1 MGAATNESTYLK
13 KEIFLASPLAAQF
26 SAVKKDA
33 LDAIGNTPLVD
44 VSILSPDPMVRIYG
58 KLESVNPTGSVKD
71 RAARSLIE
79 DAEQKGLIKPGDT
92 ILEPTSG
99 NTGLGLALVGTIKG
113 YRVKVVMP
121 ASVPPERVQLLEA
134 YGAEVIFSPA
144 NKGTNESIVMA
155 QHIAEENPSYFMP
168 FQYGNEAN
176 PYAHY
181 TTTGPEIV
189 RDMPD
194 VDVFVAGL
202 GTGGTLMGVGRALR
216 EHNPDVQIIATAP
229 HPDDKV
235 QGLRSIEDGYIPPIL
250 DLDKLDGRI
259 LIEGE
264 EAFYWTRK
272 LLTDAGFFVGVSS
285 GATFAT
291 ARKIAQKMSDEGRE
305 GKIVVMFAD
314 GGWKYLSTGIYGEDF
329 KFSQAEIEGKTWW

>member
-1 MGAATNESTYLK
+1 M
-13 KEIFLASPLAAQF
+13 ASPLAAGL
-26 SAVKKDA
+26 SAVKNGA

-44 VSILSPDPMVRIYG
+44 VSVLSPDPKIQIYG

-79 DAEQKGLIKPGDT
+79 DAEQKELLKPGDT

-99 NTGLGLALVGTIKG
+99 NTGLGLAMIGRIRG
-113 YRVKVVMP
+113 YKVKVVMP
-121 ASVPPERVQLLEA
+121 ASVPPERVNLLEA
-134 YGAEVIFSPA
+134 FGAEVILSDA
-144 NKGTNESIVMA
+144 DKGTNESIVKA
-155 QHIAEENPSYFMP
+155 QHIAEENPSYYMP
-168 FQYGNEAN
+168 YQYGNEAN
-176 PYAHY
+176 PRAHY

-202 GTGGTLMGVGRALR
+202 GTGGTLMGVGKALR

-235 QGLRSIEDGYIPPIL
+235 QGLRSIEHGYIPPIL
-250 DLDKLDGRI
+250 DLEKLDGRI

-291 ARKIAQKMSDEGRE
+291 ARKIAQKMSDEGSE
-305 GKIVVMFAD
+305 GKIVAMFAD
-314 GGWKYLSTGIYGEDF
+314 GGWKYLSTGIYGEDY
-329 KFSQAEIEGKTWW
+329 KFNQAEIEGKTWW

>member
-1 MGAATNESTYLK
+1 M
-13 KEIFLASPLAAQF
+13 ASPLAAGL
-26 SAVKKDA
+26 SAVKNGA

-44 VSILSPDPMVRIYG
+44 VSVLSPDPKIQIYG

-79 DAEQKGLIKPGDT
+79 DAEQKELLKPGDT

-99 NTGLGLALVGTIKG
+99 NTGLGLAMIGRIRG
-113 YRVKVVMP
+113 YKVKVVMP
-121 ASVPPERVQLLEA
+121 ASVPPERVNLLEA
-134 YGAEVIFSPA
+134 FGAEVILSDA
-144 NKGTNESIVMA
+144 DKGTNESIVMA
-155 QHIAEENPSYFMP
+155 QHIAEENPSYYMP
-168 FQYGNEAN
+168 YQYGNEAN
-176 PYAHY
+176 PRAHY

-202 GTGGTLMGVGRALR
+202 GTGGTLMGVGKALR

-235 QGLRSIEDGYIPPIL
+235 QGLRSIEHGYIPPIL
-250 DLDKLDGRI
+250 DLKKLDGRI

-291 ARKIAQKMSDEGRE
+291 ARKIAQKMSDEGSE
-305 GKIVVMFAD
+305 GKIVAMFAD
-314 GGWKYLSTGIYGEDF
+314 GGWKYLSTGIYGEDY
-329 KFSQAEIEGKTWW
+329 KFNQAEIEGKTWW

>member
-1 MGAATNESTYLK
+1 M
-13 KEIFLASPLAAQF
+13 ASPLAARF
-26 SAVKKDA
+26 SPVKNNA
-33 LDAIGNTPLVD
+33 LEAIGNTPLVD
-44 VSILSPDPMVRIYG
+44 VSILSPDPKIRIYG

-79 DAEQKGLIKPGDT
+79 DAEEKGMLKPGDT

-99 NTGLGLALVGTIKG
+99 NTGLGLAMVGSLKG
-113 YRVKVVMP
+113 YKVKVVMP
-121 ASVPPERVQLLEA
+121 ASVPPERVQLLQA
-134 YGAEVIFSPA
+134 YGAEVIFSHA
-144 NKGTNESIVMA
+144 DKGTNESIVMA
-155 QHIAEENPSYFMP
+155 KHIAEENPSYFMP
-168 FQYGNEAN
+168 YQYGNEAN
-176 PYAHY
+176 PRAHY
-181 TTTGPEIV
+181 TTTGAEIV

-235 QGLRSIEDGYIPPIL
+235 QGLRSIEHGYVPPIL

-264 EAFYWTRK
+264 EAFYWTRR
-272 LLTDAGFFVGVSS
+272 LLTDAGYFVGVSS

-291 ARKIAQKMSDEGRE
+291 ARKIAKKMSQEGRE

-329 KFSQAEIEGKTWW
+329 KFKQSEIEGKTWW

>member
-1 MGAATNESTYLK
+1 M
-13 KEIFLASPLAAQF
+13 ASPLAAR
-26 SAVKKDA
+26 SSPVKKDA

-44 VSILSPDPMVRIYG
+44 VTILSPDPRVRIYG

-79 DAEQKGLIKPGDT
+79 DAEQKGLLKPGDT

-99 NTGLGLALVGTIKG
+99 NTGLGLAMVGSLKG
-113 YRVKVVMP
+113 YDVKVVMP
-121 ASVPPERVQLLEA
+121 ASVAPERVQLLQA
-134 YGAEVIFSPA
+134 YGAEVIFSHA
-144 NKGTNESIVMA
+144 DKGTNESIVMA

-176 PYAHY
+176 PRAHY

-235 QGLRSIEDGYIPPIL
+235 QGLRSIEHGYIPPIL

-272 LLTDAGFFVGVSS
+272 LLTDAGYFVGVSS

-291 ARKIAQKMSDEGRE
+291 ARKIAQKMLDEGRE

-314 GGWKYLSTGIYGEDF
+314 GGWKYLSTGIYGEKF